1 MSNTGSLQRRA
12 LLAVALT
19 VGFYLLAL
27 TIAGLLMSV
36 AYVDMRVR
44 NLIPNR
50 VVGFC
55 VLGAVLILWSI
66 VPLREEFVEPG

>member
-1 MSNTGSLQRRA
+1 MSNTGSLQWRA

-19 VGFYLLAL
+19 IGFYLLAL
-27 TIAGLLMSV
+27 TVAGLLMSV
-36 AYVDMRVR
+36 AYVDMRVT

-55 VLGAVLILWSI
+55 GRLTS
-66 VPLREEFVEPG
+66 